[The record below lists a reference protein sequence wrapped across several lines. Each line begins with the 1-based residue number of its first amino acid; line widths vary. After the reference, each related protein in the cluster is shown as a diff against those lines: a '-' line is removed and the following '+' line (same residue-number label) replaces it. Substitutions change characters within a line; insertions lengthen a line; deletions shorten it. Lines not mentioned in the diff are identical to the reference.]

1 LRRVKMDGNCPT
13 TRKENNAKTRL
24 KVVRSQD
31 ATSTSVGLAGTRGT
45 INTDLRKLINTIH
58 LLATLDRRLGCET
71 LPFWGEPL
79 HWRARRLPPSEE
91 EG

>member
-1 LRRVKMDGNCPT
+1 MRRVKMDGNCPT

-58 LLATLDRRLGCET
+58 LLVTIQSLVYLLES
-71 LPFWGEPL
+71 
-79 HWRARRLPPSEE
+79 SESSV
-91 EG
+91 

>member
-1 LRRVKMDGNCPT
+1 MRRVKMAGNCPT
-13 TRKENNAKTRL
+13 MRKENNAKTRL

-58 LLATLDRRLGCET
+58 LLATIQSLVHLLE
-71 LPFWGEPL
+71 
-79 HWRARRLPPSEE
+79 
-91 EG
+91 